1 MNAQDFIAWALDP
14 KRSDEEAY
22 FAELL
27 TERGFAE
34 WCSKNIKG
42 WYHDWRDDEEKHR
55 LRRLNPAH
63 RAELEPQDVER
74 AAQMLP
80 TITLLR
86 LGSFGDRPV
95 RDLSGLRFVPQLKHL
110 YVEHSEVPD
119 FSPVR
124 WLKNLEQL
132 HISDGVVEDLR
143 PIAQLTQLKQLW
155 VSVQQPWPLVDGWNA
170 LTELE
175 LLSWRGNLFVMEGM
189 GLFPKVN
196 WAILHPGSSQTPL
209 RNVTTLPEL
218 PVVRRLDLSGVHRL
232 EGIERYPRLQY
243 LKLEWGDPDL
253 TPLTSLTKLT
263 HLELRSDATLDFGM
277 LCRLPEL
284 RSLKLQSYQPQE
296 WFVLTEAPKL
306 HEVVASFCEANEQ
319 EVATLREVLPA
330 WDEDFRLPE
339 PRPLPEP
346 SFVALEQKQWQQH
359 GNPPSDKNWDG
370 NYEMQCSERA
380 WLERQMQAALDRLF
394 GAGWGEAGYHQVRVE
409 KLEAAERLPEIVAV
423 VRQALAACRH
433 PHMTCIH
440 IALRAPALPKKP
452 KPVETEEQRLKH
464 ELAERR
470 ESERRWEEET
480 RLRERQH
487 RLRQLQQEGVK
498 VNPEEFAPEP
508 EAPVVEELDA
518 DNEVYDD
525 EGEPHLL
532 AEQYALYLEVTEQQ
546 LAVHMSTVEVAERLL
561 GRKAQSSGSTPHI

>member
-1 MNAQDFIAWALDP
+1 MNAHDFIAWALDP
-14 KRSDEEAY
+14 KRTDEEAY

-27 TERGFAE
+27 TERGFEA

-42 WYHDWRDDEEKHR
+42 WYHHWQDDEEKHR

-80 TITLLR
+80 TISYLH
-86 LGSFGDRPV
+86 LGNYTDRPV

-110 YVEHSEVPD
+110 HVEHSEIPD
-119 FSPVR
+119 FSPVSR
-124 WLKNLEQL
+124 LVNLEQL
-132 HISDGVVEDLR
+132 QIWDDVVEDLR

-155 VSVQQPWPLVDGWNA
+155 VNVKQPWPLVDGWNA

-175 LLSWRGNLFVMEGM
+175 LLSWRGNLFVMQ
-189 GLFPKVN
+189 GLGPFPKLN
-196 WAILHPGSSQTPL
+196 WAILHPSSAQTPL

-218 PVVRRLDLSGVHRL
+218 PAVRRMDLSGVHRL
-232 EGIERYPRLQY
+232 EGIERYAGLQY
-243 LKLEWGDPDL
+243 LKLEGASPDL

-263 HLELRSDATLDFGM
+263 HLDLRSDAILNFGV

-306 HEVVASFCEANEQ
+306 HAVETVWCEANEQ

-346 SFVALEQKQWQQH
+346 SFVALEQEQWQNQ
-359 GNPPSDKNWDG
+359 GNPRSDKNWDG
-370 NYEMQCSERA
+370 NHEMQLSERV
-380 WLERQMQAALDRLF
+380 WLDRQMQAALDRLF
-394 GAGWGEAGYHQVRVE
+394 GDAGWGQAAYHQVRVE

-423 VRQALAACRH
+423 VRQVLAACRH

-440 IALRAPALPKKP
+440 IALKAPELPKKP
-452 KPVETEEQRLKH
+452 RPAETEEHRLKR
-464 ELAERR
+464 ELAEQR
-470 ESERRWEEET
+470 ENERRWREEA

-508 EAPVVEELDA
+508 EPPVVEELDA
-518 DNEVYDD
+518 DNEVDD
-525 EGEPHLL
+525 EEGEPHLL
-532 AEQYALYLEVTEQQ
+532 AEQYALYLDVTEQQ
-546 LAVHMSTVEVAERLL
+546 VAVPIQDVVIAERLL
-561 GRKAQSSGSTPHI
+561 GRKARRL

>member
-1 MNAQDFIAWALDP
+1 
-14 KRSDEEAY
+14 
-22 FAELL
+22 
-27 TERGFAE
+27 
-34 WCSKNIKG
+34 
-42 WYHDWRDDEEKHR
+42 
-55 LRRLNPAH
+55 
-63 RAELEPQDVER
+63 
-74 AAQMLP
+74 ML
-80 TITLLR
+80 
-86 LGSFGDRPV
+86 S
-95 RDLSGLRFVPQLKHL
+95 DLSGLRFVPQLKHL
-110 YVEHSEVPD
+110 HVEHSEIPD
-119 FSPVR
+119 FSPVSR
-124 WLKNLEQL
+124 LVNLEQL
-132 HISDGVVEDLR
+132 QIWDDVVEDLR
-143 PIAQLTQLKQLW
+143 PIAQLTKLKQLR
-155 VSVQQPWPLVDGWNA
+155 VYVKQPWPLVDGWNA

-175 LLSWRGNLFVMEGM
+175 LLSWYGNMFVLEGL
-189 GLFPKVN
+189 GPFPKLN
-196 WAILHPGSSQTPL
+196 WAVLHPSAAQTPL
-209 RNVTTLPEL
+209 RNVATLPEL
-218 PVVRRLDLSGVHRL
+218 PVVRRMDLSGVHRL
-232 EGIERYPRLQY
+232 EGIERYPHLQY
-243 LKLEWGDPDL
+243 LKLEGAYPDL
-253 TPLTSLTKLT
+253 TPLTKLTQLT
-263 HLELRSDATLDFGM
+263 HLELHSDTILNLGV

-284 RSLKLQSYQPQE
+284 RSLKLLSYQPQE

-306 HEVVASFCEANEQ
+306 HAVETAWCEANEQ
-319 EVATLREVLPA
+319 EVATLREVLSS

-359 GNPPSDKNWDG
+359 GNPPNDKNWDG

-394 GAGWGEAGYHQVRVE
+394 GPDWGVACYHQVQVH
-409 KLEAAERLPEIVAV
+409 KLEAAERLPEIVTV
-423 VRQALAACRH
+423 VRQALAVCRH

-440 IALRAPALPKKP
+440 IALRAPALPKNLKP
-452 KPVETEEQRLKH
+452 AETEEHRLKR